1 MQQYHMQCPMAW
13 NRLVK
18 VGPARRRRARG
29 GESGRGALSWR
40 NGLPN
45 PFEARGMRCGAAAS
59 LTLTLTRVPPRPQ
72 VGLPA
77 TIEHRKRPTDGSG
90 GGARAVAET
99 VQHFITAMD
108 SLKLNLV
115 AVDQVGGPRGARCRL
130 GTRPE
135 PRAGADDGV
144 SGSAMP
150 WPRRGVRDLASPSPS

>member
-18 VGPARRRRARG
+18 
-29 GESGRGALSWR
+29 
-40 NGLPN
+40 
-45 PFEARGMRCGAAAS
+45 
-59 LTLTLTRVPPRPQ
+59 

-115 AVDQVGGPRGARCRL
+115 AVDQV
-130 GTRPE
+130 
-135 PRAGADDGV
+135 RAAG
-144 SGSAMP
+144 
-150 WPRRGVRDLASPSPS
+150 